1 MLLVETR
8 RTPPPSPGEPE
19 RQPWEPNWRL
29 WGWIALTV
37 VAFVGAKVAAGV
49 VSYVLICLTLVCVC
63 RAIGV
68 VLPPLDGLR
77 HHRQ

>member
-8 RTPPPSPGEPE
+8 QPRPPRGEPE

-29 WGWIALTV
+29 WGWVALTI
-37 VAFVGAKVAAGV
+37 ASFAAAKAAGGIL
-49 VSYVLICLTLVCVC
+49 SYLLVCAALVCVC
-63 RAIGV
+63 RAICV

-77 HHRQ
+77 QYRQ